1 LRWYTHAERKTCQEK
16 ACFSNFQATQ
26 NIKEDEGMSEEYV
39 KLLADLEEEKVLDL
53 TKKRLAAGENP
64 MAILNDT
71 RAGMAVV
78 GKRFADGEYFLPEL
92 VFSGELLNSVTAL
105 VKPLLKSGEGA
116 GGQKKLGKV
125 VIGTVAGDIH
135 DIGLNIVEFMLDV
148 NGFDVVNLGVD
159 VPASKFVEAV
169 KNGKPQVVG
178 LSGFLTPA
186 FDAMK
191 DTVEALDKAGLRKS
205 VKIMIGGGQ
214 MDDEVR
220 KYAKADAFGK
230 DAMAAVSLAK
240 QWVGAS

>member
-1 LRWYTHAERKTCQEK
+1 MPE
-16 ACFSNFQATQ
+16 S
-26 NIKEDEGMSEEYV
+26 YV
-39 KLLADLEEEKVLDL
+39 NLLADLKEDEVLKL
-53 TKKRLAAGENP
+53 TKKRIDSGEDP
-64 MAILNDT
+64 MKILEDS
-71 RAGMAVV
+71 RKGMEIV

-92 VFSGELLNSVTAL
+92 VFSGELLKQVTAM
-105 VKPLLKSGEGA
+105 VKPHMSGKA
-116 GGQKKLGKV
+116 TQVKKASKV

-135 DIGLNIVEFMLDV
+135 DIGLNIVDFMLDV
-148 NGFDVVNLGVD
+148 NGFDVTNLGVD
-159 VPASKFVEAV
+159 VPADKFVKAMKDTKAPV
-169 KNGKPQVVG
+169 LG

-191 DTVEALDKAGLRKS
+191 ETVEALEKAGIRKN

-240 QWVGAS
+240 KWIGVN